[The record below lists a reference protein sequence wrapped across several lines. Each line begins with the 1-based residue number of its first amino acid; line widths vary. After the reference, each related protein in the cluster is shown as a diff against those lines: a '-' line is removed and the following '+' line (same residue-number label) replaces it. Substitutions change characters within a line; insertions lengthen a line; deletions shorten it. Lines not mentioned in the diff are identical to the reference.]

1 MVYCGKPSKGCS
13 SCRGRKV
20 KCDQREPGCGQ
31 CEKRQQEC
39 PGYRNLVDLMFRD
52 ESSHVIKK
60 ASKTKARGLAKT
72 AKVFANV
79 PGSGLDTSVSNE
91 LESCG
96 SEPGIKPR
104 SPRRQSIPPHGLK
117 LITHDDSAR
126 SRQKQVPRLPPL
138 SGYDH
143 LREGSWSATTQPIPL
158 YSLSPSDQERGTA
171 FFFSRYVSIDENAC
185 HQNYDFIF
193 DVWRPASMV
202 PGRQVDGVMASMTA
216 VGLAGLSALTRC
228 PKTMDWARRSYGT
241 ALLLTNDAL
250 QDPSMAVKDTTML
263 SILILGTYEMLTG
276 RTPQTVRAW
285 QQHINGA
292 SALAK
297 MRGLGQFQSTAGV
310 RMFMMLT
317 QTVLISCIQRNMPM
331 PPALVELRDQLGV
344 FSAPGDPN
352 WRLSGPI
359 YRVMQLRYD
368 IKRGNIRQKDAI
380 INRLVK
386 LDQEFV
392 DIISDLPESWMYRR
406 VALSQFHPAVFD
418 GFNCHVFPA
427 LTLAATWNGVRSIRI
442 LVHETI
448 IGELF
453 DCFRGHD
460 ILSWSE
466 EAKLQL
472 SRSVDMLDRLR
483 DAILASVPQ
492 HFGIVSFKH
501 AQSVTA
507 APAKR
512 LPVRLVPSP
521 TSAICTSSS
530 PGFPATDSLPRSTT
544 FNGPTLYDP
553 AQAEGTDDAAERFM
567 MLASASNTIV
577 WPLYLLGVSSS
588 CTQETRSYV
597 VQRLQAIYQENGLVQ
612 AGGVANMI
620 RNKAIGVPWAD
631 LPWDQMPQMR
641 TTTEMTLV

>member
-1 MVYCGKPSKGCS
+1 
-13 SCRGRKV
+13 
-20 KCDQREPGCGQ
+20 
-31 CEKRQQEC
+31 
-39 PGYRNLVDLMFRD
+39 MFRD

-60 ASKTKARGLAKT
+60 AAKTKARGPAKT
-72 AKVFANV
+72 ARVFADV
-79 PGSGLDTSVSNE
+79 PDSGHDASASNE
-91 LESCG
+91 LGSSCSG
-96 SEPGIKPR
+96 PRTKPR
-104 SPRRQSIPPHGLK
+104 NPRRQNIPAHGL
-117 LITHDDSAR
+117 TSTTRDTSHR
-126 SRQKQVPRLPPL
+126 SQQRQVPRLPPL
-138 SGYDH
+138 PGHNQPTNDDSDGAAAAENNDDNDDNDQNS
-143 LREGSWSATTQPIPL
+143 LPSPGEGTWPASTQPIPL
-158 YSLSPSDQERGTA
+158 YSLSPSYQERGTA
-171 FFFSRYVSIDENAC
+171 FFFSRYVSVDENAC

-202 PGRQVDGVMASMTA
+202 PSRQVDGVMASMTA
-216 VGLAGLSALTRC
+216 VGLAGLSALTQS
-228 PKTMDWARRSYGT
+228 PTTMDWARRSYGT

-250 QDPSMAVKDTTML
+250 RDPSKAVKDTTML

-297 MRGLGQFQSTAGV
+297 MRGLGQFQSPAGV
-310 RMFMMLT
+310 RMFTMLT

-331 PPALVELRDQLGV
+331 PPALVELRNQLGV
-344 FSAPGDPN
+344 FSPGDPN
-352 WRLSGPI
+352 WRMSGPI

-368 IKRGNIRQKDAI
+368 IKRGNVRQRDVI
-380 INRLVK
+380 IDKLMK

-392 DIISDLPESWMYRR
+392 DIIADLPESWIYRR
-406 VALSQFHPAVFD
+406 VTLSQFHSAVFD

-460 ILSWSE
+460 ILSWPY

-472 SRSVDMLDRLR
+472 SRSVDMLDKLR

-492 HFGIVSFKH
+492 HFGIVSFKDTQREH
-501 AQSVTA
+501 DGPVA
-507 APAKR
+507 AVPAKR

-521 TSAICTSSS
+521 TPATSASSS
-530 PGFPATDSLPRSTT
+530 PGFSATHSPPTSTT

-553 AQAEGTDDAAERFM
+553 AQAEGTADGAERFM

-597 VQRLQAIYQENGLVQ
+597 VERLQAIYQENGLVQ

-631 LPWDQMPQMR
+631 LPWDRMPQMQ
-641 TTTEMTLV
+641 TEAKMSLV